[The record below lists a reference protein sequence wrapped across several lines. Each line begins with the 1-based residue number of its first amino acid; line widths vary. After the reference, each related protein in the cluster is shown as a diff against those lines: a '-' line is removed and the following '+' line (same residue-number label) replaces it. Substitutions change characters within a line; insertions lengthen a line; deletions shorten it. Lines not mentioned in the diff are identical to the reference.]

1 MKKYL
6 LTLLLAIAGCVT
18 VMAGDDIKLS
28 EGSIA
33 PLKDGGIASVVID
46 MADTQFDNKMPPA
59 PRRALYQCRRSAPR
73 MCVGIRKRVQRQLKE
88 IQNDKE
94 YRRSSV

>member
-46 MADTQFDNKMPPA
+46 MADTQFDNKMP
-59 PRRALYQCRRSAPR
+59 L
-73 MCVGIRKRVQRQLKE
+73 RQDGRFINVDAQLPE
-88 IQNDKE
+88 CASEFVREFNDNSK
-94 YRRSSV
+94 